1 MKKEELKTIGSY
13 VMKLMSEGG
22 SLYVLSDDQRLELR
36 ELLKKW
42 LAELAKEPIT
52 ASMPDSWG
60 DVRASFK
67 VR

>member
-1 MKKEELKTIGSY
+1 MEREELKTIGSY
-13 VMKLMSEGG
+13 VMTSLAEGG
-22 SLYVLSDDQRLELR
+22 SLYVLNNDQRLELR

-60 DVRASFK
+60 DVRASSK